1 MIYDEVNEEWKTHR
15 QSRKREIVTLVSLVK
30 IWQNDKELLGIFF
43 NIFLLNFKKNKNK
56 RVFMFERFI
65 FFNIRIHKY
74 KYKNGISRGVS
85 SYYKV

>member
-56 RVFMFERFI
+56 RVFMFERLI
-65 FFNIRIHKY
+65 FFNIRIHE
-74 KYKNGISRGVS
+74 YKNGISRGVS

>member
-43 NIFLLNFKKNKNK
+43 NIFLLNLKKKK
-56 RVFMFERFI
+56 
-65 FFNIRIHKY
+65 
-74 KYKNGISRGVS
+74 
-85 SYYKV
+85 